1 MIPSCAIA
9 SGASALSD
17 RPARGA
23 LVIGIGDYPALCEP
37 GLARSVASAVADARD
52 FYRWLTEG
60 RCLDRTCDR
69 RLRPDEVRLH
79 LSPAEA
85 GARPCTA
92 AAIARSIVELIKDPP
107 RSELVVYFAGHG
119 FSVREELV
127 GPPVDYLVLED
138 FEDLAVSGN
147 QLVDVPYL
155 VRLLSACGPGT
166 QYFFLDACRNEAVQG
181 AIRGG
186 SLGLNVRPSTAGAPD
201 QHRMFSTRSG
211 AQAAGASLFSPLLL
225 RGLRGEGSAK
235 QWHVRADG
243 QDELAVRFSSL
254 FQFVRGEM
262 ARAGAQLPV
271 TDRHG
276 GDADVIDVIDPPPRL
291 RCTVAFTPA
300 AAAEGSTVTARIR
313 GAVAGTAKVRGGV
326 AELELLP
333 DHYQIVPSGAERLFR
348 PALRPEPIWDARALA
363 PPFETFVA
371 NPDSGVRSSDLL
383 DLFMSASPLDRE
395 IYATL
400 MRGDA
405 VRRGPLESMD
415 PGPDRARTIV
425 DEIAARPARLGVMVP
440 DRALALTCR
449 VETRS
454 GRAMPAEPR
463 GRGSAIA
470 FALPPDSYRLRLS
483 QYGAVIHDQEIEASP
498 GDDLLV
504 EPAGALE
511 RDELHRAI
519 LDVCG
524 REGGG
529 LATPEGPLLDG
540 DLTLWLPWWECWT
553 RILGAAFQRTARV
566 FVVIATRRPI
576 GQPYII
582 DASGQD
588 RSVPGALVSNRAD
601 AEGYRVVQLG
611 IDIAQ
616 LGFEGGCWVVVPM
629 LTRNSPPVATGFAIS
644 MLPDHATLLVL
655 VDETDGELGGS
666 LHHLRMPAPEETK
679 DILSAWWRALRVGAL
694 AQRALRDR
702 RRVDLAALL
711 TGVDLGELART
722 GPVAVAALRVL
733 AVRQADSA
741 LVARLDE
748 LRGSSPL
755 PTGPEHPV
763 LLDELSDP
771 AQLPLPPGAQLRW
784 DSPLL
789 SITLP
794 PER

>member
-1 MIPSCAIA
+1 
-9 SGASALSD
+9 LSD

-23 LVIGIGDYPALCEP
+23 LVVGIGDYPVLCEP
-37 GLARSVASAVADARD
+37 GLARTVASAVADARE
-52 FYRWLTEG
+52 FHRWLTEG

-69 RLRPDEVRLH
+69 RLHPDEVRLH

-92 AAIARSIVELIKDPP
+92 DAIARSIVELIKDPP
-107 RSELVVYFAGHG
+107 RSELFVYFAGHG
-119 FSVREELV
+119 FSVRDELV

-147 QLVDVPYL
+147 QLIDVPYL
-155 VRLLSACGPGT
+155 VRLLSACGPGA

-186 SLGLNVRPSTAGAPD
+186 SLGLNVRPSAAGAPD

-211 AQAAGASLFSPLLL
+211 AQAAGASRFSPLLV
-225 RGLRGEGSAK
+225 RGLRGEGPAK

-243 QDELAVRFSSL
+243 QDELAVRFASV

-262 ARAGAQLPV
+262 VRAGAQLPV

-291 RCTVAFTPA
+291 RCTVSFTPA
-300 AAAEGSTVTARIR
+300 AAAEGSMVTARIR

-371 NPDSGVRSSDLL
+371 NPDPRARSSELL
-383 DLFMSASPLDRE
+383 DLLMSAPPLDRE

-400 MRGDA
+400 LRGDG
-405 VRRGPLESMD
+405 VRRGPLEAMD
-415 PGPDRARTIV
+415 PGPDRARSIA

-463 GRGSAIA
+463 GRGSAIG

-498 GDDLLV
+498 GDDLMV
-504 EPAGALE
+504 EPARALE
-511 RDELHRAI
+511 RDELHRHI
-519 LDVCG
+519 LDECG
-524 REGGG
+524 REAGC

-540 DLTLWLPWWECWT
+540 DLALWLPWWACWT
-553 RILGAAFQRTARV
+553 GGFLGAGRV
-566 FVVIATRRPI
+566 VVAIATRRPFRA
-576 GQPYII
+576 PYIV
-582 DASGQD
+582 DAGGQD
-588 RSVPGALVSNRAD
+588 RSVSGALVFKQVD
-601 AEGYRVVQLG
+601 AEGHRVVLLG
-611 IDIAQ
+611 FDIAQ
-616 LGFEGGCWVVVPM
+616 RGLEGGRWLVVPM
-629 LTRNSPPVATGFAIS
+629 LTGDSTPERPHRVPVERATGFAIS

-655 VDETDGELGGS
+655 VDETDGEIGGS
-666 LHHLRMPAPEETK
+666 LHHLRMPGRDETD
-679 DILSAWWRALRVGAL
+679 DILVAWWRALRVGAL

-722 GPVAVAALRVL
+722 SPVAVAALRVL

-748 LRGSSPL
+748 LRSPAL
-755 PTGPEHPV
+755 PAGPEHPV

-771 AQLPLPPGAQLRW
+771 AQLQLPPGAQLRW

-789 SITLP
+789 SFTLA

>member
-1 MIPSCAIA
+1 
-9 SGASALSD
+9 LSD

-23 LVIGIGDYPALCEP
+23 LVIGIGDYPALREP
-37 GLARSVASAVADARD
+37 GLARTVASAVADARD
-52 FYRWLTEG
+52 FHRWLTEG

-92 AAIARSIVELIKDPP
+92 DAIADSIVELLDDPP
-107 RSELVVYFAGHG
+107 RSELFVYFAGHG
-119 FSVREELV
+119 FSVREALV

-138 FEDLAVSGN
+138 FRDLAVSGN
-147 QLVDVPYL
+147 KLIDVPYL
-155 VRLLSACGPGT
+155 VRLLSACGPGA
-166 QYFFLDACRNEAVQG
+166 QYFFLDACRNEAMQG

-186 SLGLNVRPSTAGAPD
+186 SLGLNVRPSAAGAPD

-225 RGLRGEGSAK
+225 RGLGGEGSAK

-243 QDELAVRFSSL
+243 QDELAVRFASV

-262 ARAGAQLPV
+262 VRAGAQLPV

-291 RCTVAFTPA
+291 RCTVSFTPA

-313 GAVAGTAKVRGGV
+313 GAVAGTAQVRGGV

-371 NPDSGVRSSDLL
+371 NRDPRARSPELL
-383 DLFMSASPLDRE
+383 DLLMTASPLDRE
-395 IYATL
+395 IYAAV
-400 MRGDA
+400 MRGDG
-405 VRRGPLESMD
+405 VRRGPGPLESMD
-415 PGPDRARTIV
+415 PGPDRVSSIV

-440 DRALALTCR
+440 HRALALTCR

-463 GRGSAIA
+463 GRGSAIG

-483 QYGAVIHDQEIEASP
+483 QYGAVIHDQEIEASS
-498 GDDLLV
+498 GDDLMV
-504 EPAGALE
+504 EPARALE
-511 RDELHRAI
+511 HDELHRHI
-519 LDVCG
+519 LDECG
-524 REGGG
+524 REAGC

-540 DLTLWLPWWECWT
+540 DLMLWLPWWACWT
-553 RILGAAFQRTARV
+553 GAFLSAGRV
-566 FVVIATRRPI
+566 FVAIATRRPFRE
-576 GQPYII
+576 PYLI
-582 DASGQD
+582 DASGQA
-588 RSVPGALVSNRAD
+588 RSVPGARVFKRID
-601 AEGYRVVQLG
+601 AEGYRVVL
-611 IDIAQ
+611 
-616 LGFEGGCWVVVPM
+616 LGFEIAELGLEGGCWLVVPM
-629 LTRNSPPVATGFAIS
+629 RTGDSTPEHPHRVPVERATGFAIS

-655 VDETDGELGGS
+655 VDETDGEIGGS
-666 LHHLRMPAPEETK
+666 LHQLRMPAREETK
-679 DILSAWWRALRVGAL
+679 DIGFAWWRALRVGAL

-722 GPVAVAALRVL
+722 SPVAVAALRVL

-748 LRGSSPL
+748 LRSPAV
-755 PTGPEHPV
+755 PAEPEHPV
-763 LLDELSDP
+763 LLDAVRDP
-771 AQLPLPPGAQLRW
+771 TQLPLPPGAQLRW

-789 SITLP
+789 SFTLA